1 VLRAGLTS
9 LAQKHALIGDV
20 RGRGMFQALELVT
33 DRVTKT
39 PVAAA
44 DMAAIKGALLNAG
57 ILPLSPKT
65 VFTWCRRAR

>member
-33 DRVTKT
+33 DRVRK
-39 PVAAA
+39 
-44 DMAAIKGALLNAG
+44 
-57 ILPLSPKT
+57 
-65 VFTWCRRAR
+65 RQ